1 MEWAGEQFWMMAA
14 RDFLWQNF
22 LGRIV
27 TVHMDRSLGSGPS
40 RMTGAAVMTG

>member
-1 MEWAGEQFWMMAA
+1 MEWTGEQFRMMTA

-27 TVHMDRSLGSGPS
+27 TVHMDRSLGSGPG